1 MGARNVKTPGFVGA
15 FFALLLVVYVG
26 VFPYIGVINNP
37 NENVRTYMTMAL
49 VEEGTFKIDAM
60 VDRHGWTNDMARAPD
75 KKTGVFHLYSVKA
88 PAVSYAGV
96 PVYWA
101 FTKVMPRLGRPVPT
115 LRSPPEARA
124 RWLAD
129 ATWALRLFSVQ
140 LPCLAFLV
148 WLERYLRA
156 TTRDPVLRLA
166 AVAALGLGTN
176 YLAYALMFASHAL
189 FAVAAF
195 VSFAVTARART
206 TPSRDRTARDAFVA
220 GFCAGW
226 VTLLEYHALPVSVVL
241 ALYAAVTF
249 RPSFHRRR
257 VGPFAALAGGG
268 LLHVAL
274 MAFFQWRAFGSPLTP
289 GHRMSENGEFARLL
303 NQGYFGIQT
312 PDLGHAGSLLF
323 NRGYGLFG
331 TSPYLWLGLLVVPFG
346 VLSGFGG
353 PRSRG
358 ARRGATLVWLAACGV
373 LVLTVSA
380 AINWRGGW
388 TVGPRYLGACPAFLV
403 LGAVTAQE
411 QLARGRRSRRVW
423 VRALAAGAALASAA
437 QTGLV
442 SVLCNTLPETVG
454 RPLPEVALPLLR
466 AGFVP
471 RHLLDLAGVSS
482 PTFGYLVVLAGALA
496 CGSLLVFAPPPRETW
511 ARRVGRAAGGLV
523 VAGLALVPAFS
534 EPAPEEGTDG
544 GVATRR
550 YFAEVWEPAGRDR
563 IAKLRERVGKTH
575 APCGYLRLAALEKS
589 MALDAE
595 AARHAALAGAVAPE
609 TCK

>member
-1 MGARNVKTPGFVGA
+1 VGARQVKTPGFVGA

-26 VFPYIGVINNP
+26 VFPYLGVINNP

-49 VEEGTFKIDAM
+49 VEEGTFKIDAI
-60 VDRHGWTNDMARAPD
+60 VERHGWTNDMARAPD
-75 KKTGVFHLYSVKA
+75 KKTGAFHLYSVKA

-115 LRSPPEARA
+115 LRSPPEERA

-140 LPCLAFLV
+140 LPCFAFLV

-195 VSFAVTARART
+195 VSFAVTARARA
-206 TPSRDRTARDAFVA
+206 TPRRERTSRDALVA

-241 ALYAAVTF
+241 ALYAAITF
-249 RPSFHRRR
+249 ARRDLRPL
-257 VGPFAALAGGG
+257 AALAFGG
-268 LLHVAL
+268 LVHVAL
-274 MAFFQWRAFGSPLTP
+274 MALFQWRAFGSPLTP

-358 ARRGATLVWLAACGV
+358 RRRSATLVWLAACAV

-411 QLARGRRSRRVW
+411 QLARGGRARRTW
-423 VRALAAGAALASAA
+423 VRAIAAGAALASAA

-442 SVLCNTLPETVG
+442 SVLCNTLPESVG

-482 PTFGYLVVLAGALA
+482 PTFGYVVVLAGGLA
-496 CGSLLVFAPPPRETW
+496 CGLLLVGAPLWREGW
-511 ARRVGRAAGGLV
+511 ARRVGRASLGLV
-523 VAGLALVPAFS
+523 VACLALVPAFS

-544 GVATRR
+544 GVAARR

-563 IAKLRERVGKTH
+563 IAKLRERVAKTH
-575 APCGYLRLAALEKS
+575 APCGYLRLAALEKG

-595 AARHAALAGAVAPE
+595 AARHAALAGDVAPE

>member
-1 MGARNVKTPGFVGA
+1 MGARHVKTPGLVVA
-15 FFALLLVVYVG
+15 FFALLFVVYVG

-60 VDRHGWTNDMARAPD
+60 VERHGWTNDMARAPD

-115 LRSPPEARA
+115 LRSPPEERA

-140 LPCLAFLV
+140 LPCFAFLV
-148 WLERYLRA
+148 WLERYLRG
-156 TTRDPVLRLA
+156 TTQDPVLRLA

-195 VSFAVTARART
+195 VSFAVTARARAT
-206 TPSRDRTARDAFVA
+206 RARERTARDALVA

-249 RPSFHRRR
+249 YRPTRL
-257 VGPFAALAGGG
+257 AALAVGG
-268 LLHVAL
+268 LSHVAL

-312 PDLGHAGSLLF
+312 PNVNHAGNLLF
-323 NRGYGLFG
+323 NPGYGLFG
-331 TSPYLWLGLLVVPFG
+331 TSPYLWLGLLAVPF
-346 VLSGFGG
+346 VVFSGFGG
-353 PRSRG
+353 PRARG
-358 ARRGATLVWLAACGV
+358 RRRSETLVWLAACGV
-373 LVLTVSA
+373 LLLTVSA

-403 LGAVTAQE
+403 FGAVTAQE
-411 QLARGRRSRRVW
+411 RLARGGQSRARRSRRTW
-423 VRALAAGAALASAA
+423 VRAIAAGAALASAA

-442 SVLCNTLPETVG
+442 SVLTNSLPESVG
-454 RPLPEVALPLLR
+454 RPLPEVAIPLLR

-471 RHLLDLAGVSS
+471 RHLLDLAGYSS
-482 PTFGYLVVLAGALA
+482 PAFGYFVVLAGALA
-496 CGSLLVFAPPPRETW
+496 CGLLLLGAPPAREAWT
-511 ARRVGRAAGGLV
+511 RRLGRAGLGLA
-523 VAGLALVPAFS
+523 VASLALVPAFTT
-534 EPAPEEGTDG
+534 PLPEEGTDG
-544 GVATRR
+544 GVAARR

-563 IAKLRERVGKTH
+563 IAKLREHIAKTH
-575 APCGYLRLAALEKS
+575 APCGYLRLAALEKT

-595 AARHAALAGAVAPE
+595 AAQHAALAGDVAPE